1 MMSEESTT
9 PDLVELVRRSSQPA
23 NRRDWD
29 AALAFWG
36 PDPVWDMSPMG
47 MGVHQGSAA
56 IRRFFEDW
64 VAAYEEFQLEAK
76 EIVDLGN
83 GVTLGVFQQ
92 DARLAGSD
100 ARVQIRYTSV
110 GVWDDGLLIRATNYG
125 DIDEAR
131 AAAERL
137 AEERE

>member
-1 MMSEESTT
+1 MPEESTT
-9 PDLVELVRRSSQPA
+9 PDLVDLVRRSCEPA

-47 MGVHQGSAA
+47 MGVHHGPAA

-64 VAAYEEFQLEAK
+64 VAAYDEFQLEAT

-110 GVWDDGLLIRATNYG
+110 GVWDDGLLIAATNYG
-125 DIDEAR
+125 NIDDAR

-137 AEERE
+137 AEERA

>member
-1 MMSEESTT
+1 MSEESTT
-9 PDLVELVRRSSQPA
+9 PDLAALARRSSEPA

-36 PDPVWDMSPMG
+36 PNPVWDMSPMG
-47 MGVHQGSAA
+47 MGVHEGSAA

-64 VAAYEEFQLEAK
+64 VAPYEEFQLEAK

-83 GVTLGVFQQ
+83 GITLGVFQQ
-92 DARLAGSD
+92 DARLVGSN
-100 ARVQIRYTSV
+100 ARVQIRYTSI
-110 GVWDDGLLIRATNYG
+110 GVWDEGLLSRATNYG
-125 DIDEAR
+125 DIDQAR

-137 AEERE
+137 AGERG

>member
-1 MMSEESTT
+1 VAEESTT
-9 PDLVELVRRSSQPA
+9 PDLVELVRRSSEPA

-47 MGVHQGSAA
+47 MGVHEGSVA
-56 IRRFFEDW
+56 IRKFFEDW
-64 VAAYEEFQLEAK
+64 VAVYEEFQLEAK
-76 EIVDLGN
+76 DIVDLGN

-92 DARLAGSD
+92 DARLAGSN

-110 GVWDDGLLIRATNYG
+110 GVWDDGLLIRATNYSH
-125 DIDEAR
+125 IDEAR

-137 AEERE
+137 ANERG

>member
-1 MMSEESTT
+1 MSEESTA

-36 PDPVWDMSPMG
+36 ADPVWDMSPMG
-47 MGVHQGSAA
+47 MGMHEGAAA

-64 VAAYEEFQLEAK
+64 VAPYEEFQLEAK

-125 DIDEAR
+125 DFHDAR

-137 AEERE
+137 AEERG